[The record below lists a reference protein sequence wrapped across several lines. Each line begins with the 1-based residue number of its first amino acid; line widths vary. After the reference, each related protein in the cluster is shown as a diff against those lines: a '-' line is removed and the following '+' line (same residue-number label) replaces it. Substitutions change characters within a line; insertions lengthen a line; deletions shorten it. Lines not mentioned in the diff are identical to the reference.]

1 MAFPPSDGSGSAP
14 QAGQPSGVIGG
25 VPGAQTAVRQTAWAP
40 VSAPAGVPTQAPTA
54 PPVAQQAPTPSA
66 PAQPATTVQPA
77 PVQAAPAT
85 APAPA
90 PAAPAPTVAPPAAS
104 AAAAPAPSAQA
115 PAQPR
120 TAPQPVA
127 AQPAPPTQAA
137 AAPAAS
143 RTAPTVVKIVV
154 AGGFAVGKTTF
165 IGSISDVEPLNTE
178 AAMTEHSV
186 GVDDAGGVSDRKTT
200 TTVAMDFG
208 RVSLPGNLW
217 LYLFGTPGQDRFLFM
232 WDDLVRGAIGAVV
245 LVDTDRLEQC
255 FPAIDY
261 FESRNIPFV
270 VGVNCF
276 DGVAKHK
283 LEDVREALQIPAHV
297 PMLYT
302 DARSRAA
309 TKQTL
314 IALVQ
319 LAMRQLRGA
328 A

>member
-1 MAFPPSDGSGSAP
+1 MAFPPSDSA
-14 QAGQPSGVIGG
+14 
-25 VPGAQTAVRQTAWAP
+25 
-40 VSAPAGVPTQAPTA
+40 APAGSGGLAPSWAPTSQTTRGVTPPLGAAA
-54 PPVAQQAPTPSA
+54 PSNGATGSPVRQSVLAGGRATTEPSSGPAENVAPAAVATGPSA
-66 PAQPATTVQPA
+66 PEAPAQSGPAAPAAQPAS
-77 PVQAAPAT
+77 AARPE

-90 PAAPAPTVAPPAAS
+90 SGPAPGSANAAPTV
-104 AAAAPAPSAQA
+104 
-115 PAQPR
+115 
-120 TAPQPVA
+120 T
-127 AQPAPPTQAA
+127 
-137 AAPAAS
+137 
-143 RTAPTVVKIVV
+143 KIVV

-186 GVDDAGGVSDRKTT
+186 GVDDAGGVTDRKTT

-261 FESRNIPFV
+261 FEQRGVPFV

-276 DGVAKHK
+276 DGVAKHR

-314 IALVQ
+314 ISLVQ
-319 LAMRQLRGA
+319 LAMRQLRAGGPA
-328 A
+328 N

>member
-1 MAFPPSDGSGSAP
+1 M
-14 QAGQPSGVIGG
+14 
-25 VPGAQTAVRQTAWAP
+25 
-40 VSAPAGVPTQAPTA
+40 
-54 PPVAQQAPTPSA
+54 A
-66 PAQPATTVQPA
+66 PAQPT
-77 PVQAAPAT
+77 
-85 APAPA
+85 
-90 PAAPAPTVAPPAAS
+90 
-104 AAAAPAPSAQA
+104 AAA
-115 PAQPR
+115 QP
-120 TAPQPVA
+120 PA
-127 AQPAPPTQAA
+127 AQPAAA
-137 AAPAAS
+137 AATA